1 MTNTEKIRDLIAN
14 PFHPWLGMN
23 NEEMLRSAG
32 FWRRDPLTNQ
42 EGYILAVVL
51 LFGKEQ
57 TILNYCPWHRTDAI
71 YRNMTCKRFLNPLST
86 DPDVRGQKYITTEKK
101 YPS

>member
-1 MTNTEKIRDLIAN
+1 
-14 PFHPWLGMN
+14 MN
-23 NEEMLRSAG
+23 NGEMLHSAG

-71 YRNMTCKRFLNPLST
+71 YRNMSYKRFLNPLPT
-86 DPDVRGQKYITTEKK
+86 DPDVRYNDRDMVCVN
-101 YPS
+101 